1 MNLYLGCDRA
11 VVRRVWPDRLAV
23 RLQEHQAAARWMSVD
38 GNERL
43 VNTLGEV
50 FEANL
55 GEVEG
60 EALPLFSGPDGKS
73 AQVMQMYQK
82 LTPVVAPLD
91 RRITRLDVSSR
102 GSWGLLLGD
111 ETDPVEVTLGRGTM
125 QELVARTERFVGTV
139 TQVTSAYRAPL
150 LQADLRHNN
159 GYAVQ
164 LKGVRSIEPSSP
176 TGRK

>member
-1 MNLYLGCDRA
+1 
-11 VVRRVWPDRLAV
+11 
-23 RLQEHQAAARWMSVD
+23 
-38 GNERL
+38 L

-111 ETDPVEVTLGRGTM
+111 ESDPVEVTLGRGTM

-164 LKGVRSIEPSSP
+164 LKGVRSIEPSGP